1 MPKNHIDLELT
12 EKGLKLYIQTHPR
25 DELPYQH
32 KPFHNG
38 KEYLMLE
45 TSNSEDTDRL
55 LDALVQVVDSLKR
68 EKVRASLSKDINDKI
83 QDIYNRLHEIE
94 SRIAKNDDSGV
105 A

>member
-1 MPKNHIDLELT
+1 
-12 EKGLKLYIQTHPR
+12 
-25 DELPYQH
+25 
-32 KPFHNG
+32 
-38 KEYLMLE
+38 MLE